1 MKRTLFITL
10 LALAAS
16 WTARAAN
23 TSTTVE
29 QVAEAVEL
37 SADVDYHITSATPFT
52 STGSI
57 NITNVDHAVIIFD
70 NLKPSQAL
78 RQLGYIKI
86 NGEKA
91 VSEKNCQVRLY
102 NRGAILFPYGKESN
116 AASGFHPLVV
126 YDEKN
131 CQGNSCELFGLE
143 SNSGYMNTLTA
154 AKMNNKI
161 RSFTLKRGYMVT
173 FSLRS
178 GGYGYSRCFIADQED
193 LVVKSLPSLMDQR
206 ISSYRV
212 FRWYNT
218 SKAALAN
225 DTRAE
230 AVAALNVTSCYSF
243 GLGESRLPDA
253 ECVPHHIYENWPSA
267 SECGSRT
274 YSPHMKTNNEPGN
287 SADDHPQTVDEI
299 LNNWENLMRTGMR
312 LCSPSSHDGSFSHLR
327 ACLDSIDARGWRCDI
342 IDLHC
347 YWDEGSFSTWSFYD
361 QWANRYGRP
370 IWISE
375 WVWGASWNSNGAFKS
390 GVTEA
395 QNRDAIKRITNN
407 LNQWDCIERY
417 FYWNSERDPSKI
429 YKNGSLTP
437 AGEYYA
443 SMNTGLGYKNYKNY
457 VPKTPRMYAVSNL
470 TLEFNSKN
478 NNVKFT
484 WTNRNYDLTDVTI
497 LQKKENGIWRGQDTL
512 AYSET
517 ATRTFSTTLD
527 ALQNIGLNEYRLAC
541 QDADG
546 KTRYSNVASVFIGGA
561 TTYGDVMVGHIES
574 NSTEPSTIFFAT
586 QEQTPLV
593 VTGLPTMKNTANGI
607 FNHVSTIA
615 KDNFKFNFEPW
626 AEGAILN
633 FKNNE
638 STDYFVLQPGSYTW
652 GNMRAEVDTCYYWNG
667 SRDSWM
673 SQGDTIEVFFKQ
685 PFDEGTVPIVVL
697 QNVVSAASTPC
708 YPRILEV
715 TNKGFK
721 MKLIYQDAA
730 KQKPRSQ
737 GTFYMAVTPGSDKLG
752 TTGMCIYAGRSTE
765 PIGGSTNVP
774 TVFRNEAGDT
784 LYFRSPYIIAAS
796 QTNNLDYAS
805 AFRKYSDMTTTLK
818 VDEEQSV
825 NLTYGMRIRRQM
837 DATATIPTG
846 MNTAEKSGDY
856 MGWIVIDQDPTAV
869 GIATLHQPQEQ
880 FLVEVKGRKIVPS
893 DPTARIYSTTG
904 MQVKAGSWTA
914 PGIYIVTNGKASTK
928 VVVR

>member
-10 LALAAS
+10 LALAVS

-29 QVAEAVEL
+29 QVTEAVEL
-37 SADVDYHITSATPFT
+37 STDVDYHITSDTPFT
-52 STGSI
+52 ATGSI

-78 RQLGYIKI
+78 KQLGNIQI
-86 NGEKA
+86 NGAKA

-116 AASGFHPLVV
+116 SASGFHPLVV

-131 CQGNSCELFGLE
+131 CEGNSCELFGLE
-143 SNSGYMNTLTA
+143 NNGGYMNTLSA

-178 GGYGYSRCFIADQED
+178 GGYGYSRCFIADSED
-193 LVVKSLPSLMDQR
+193 LIVKSLPSLMDQR

-299 LNNWENLMRTGMR
+299 LDNWENLMRTGMR
-312 LCSPSSHDGSFSHLR
+312 LCSPSSHDGSLAHLR

-347 YWDEGSFSTWSFYD
+347 YWDEGSFNTWSFYD
-361 QWANRYGRP
+361 QWANKYGRP

-375 WVWGASWNSNGAFKS
+375 WVWGASWNNNGAFKS

-395 QNRDAIKRITNN
+395 QNRDAIKRITTN
-407 LNQWDCIERY
+407 LNSWDCIERY
-417 FYWNSERDPSKI
+417 YYWNSERDPSRI
-429 YKNGSLTP
+429 YKNNSLTP

-457 VPKTPRMYAVSNL
+457 VPKTPRMYSVSDL
-470 TLEFNSKN
+470 ALEFNSKN

-484 WTNRNYDLTDVTI
+484 WTNRNCDLTDVTI
-497 LQKKENGIWRGQDTL
+497 LQKKDNGIWRAQDTL
-512 AYSET
+512 AYAET
-517 ATRTFSTTLD
+517 SGRTYSTTLD
-527 ALQNIGLNEYRLAC
+527 PLQNIGLNEYRLAC

-546 KTRYSNVASVFIGGA
+546 KTRYSNIASVFIGGA

-593 VTGLPTMKNTANGI
+593 LTGLPTMKNSANGI

-626 AEGAILN
+626 TEGTNMN
-633 FKNNE
+633 FKNTE
-638 STDYFVLQPGSYTW
+638 STDYFILQPGSYTW

-673 SQGDTIEVFFKQ
+673 SQGDTIEVLFKQ
-685 PFDEGTVPIVVL
+685 PFDEGVTPIVVL
-697 QNVVSAASTPC
+697 QNAVSAASTPC
-708 YPRILEV
+708 YPRLLEV
-715 TNKGFK
+715 SNKGFK
-721 MKLIYQDAA
+721 MKLIYQAA
-730 KQKPRSQ
+730 IKQKPRSQ
-737 GTFYMAVTPGSDKLG
+737 GTFYMAITPGAEKLG

-774 TVFRNEAGDT
+774 TIFRNEAGDT
-784 LYFRSPYIIAAS
+784 LYFYNPYIIAAS
-796 QTNNLDYAS
+796 QTHNLDYTS
-805 AFRKYSDMTTTLK
+805 VFRKNSDMTTTSQ
-818 VDEEQSV
+818 VEGEEDV
-825 NLTYGMRIRRQM
+825 TLIYGMRIRRQM
-837 DATATIPTG
+837 DGTATIPSGT
-846 MNTAEKSGDY
+846 NTAEKSGDY
-856 MGWIVIDQDPTAV
+856 MGWIVIDPDPTTV
-869 GIATLHQPQEQ
+869 GIATLRQPQEQ

-893 DPTARIYSTTG
+893 DPTARIYSSTG

-914 PGIYIVTNGKASTK
+914 PGVYIVTNGKASTK